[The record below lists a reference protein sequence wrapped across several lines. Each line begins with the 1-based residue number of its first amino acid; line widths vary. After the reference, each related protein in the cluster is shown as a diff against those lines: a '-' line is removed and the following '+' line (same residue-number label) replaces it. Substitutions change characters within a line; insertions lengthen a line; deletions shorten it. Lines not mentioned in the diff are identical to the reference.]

1 MLMTAINPV
10 SAGVAAAASPQPH
23 QVRKEADHGRDEA
36 TEAKSVKAAE
46 IARSHK
52 LNIKA

>member
-1 MLMTAINPV
+1 MSSISPV

-36 TEAKSVKAAE
+36 AESKAAKASE
-46 IARSHK
+46 QSQTHK
-52 LNIKA
+52 LNVHA